1 MNQQRIVITG
11 LGTVNP
17 CGNNVADFWDSL
29 KNGKSGIDYISAFET
44 SDLPTKIGGEVRG
57 VDFADFV
64 DPKEVNRTDRFILHA
79 IAASE
84 EAVRDA
90 NLTDASVDPERVGVI
105 VSSGIGGLS
114 YLENEAV
121 KLVEKGPRRVSAF
134 FIPMMIADMAS
145 GMVSMKYGF
154 KGPNYCVVSACASG
168 AHGIGDAMLALRA
181 GMMDACVCG
190 GTEAAMTRLGFAGF
204 CAMKAMSTRN
214 DNPQKASSPFDL
226 NRDGFVMGEG
236 AGICVLETLEHAT
249 KRGAKIYA
257 EIVGYGATGDAYH
270 LSSPAPEGEGAQ
282 RALRMALRTANMQP
296 DEIDYISAH
305 GTSTPA
311 NDKNESH
318 AISKVFGE
326 HAKKLSISSIK
337 SMTGHLLGAAG
348 GIAFVALAKTIADN
362 IVPPT
367 INYENPDPEC
377 SLDYTP
383 NKAKSRIVNAGMC
396 NLFGFGGHNCSLI
409 VKKFVN

>member
-1 MNQQRIVITG
+1 MNQRIVITG

-29 KNGKSGIDYISAFET
+29 KNGKSGIDNISLFDT

-57 VDFADFV
+57 VNFEDFV
-64 DPKEVNRTDRFILHA
+64 DAKEVNRTDRFILHA

-84 EAVRDA
+84 EAVKDA
-90 NLTDASVDPERVGVI
+90 NLMDASIDPERVGVI
-105 VSSGIGGLS
+105 ISSGIGGLN
-114 YLENEAV
+114 YLETEAG
-121 KLVEKGPRRVSAF
+121 KLLEKGPRRVSAF

-190 GTEAAMTRLGFAGF
+190 GTEASLTRLGFAGF

-214 DNPQKASSPFDL
+214 EIPQKASSPFDL

-236 AGICVLETLEHAT
+236 AGVCVLETLEHAQ

-282 RALRMALRTANMQP
+282 RVMKMALKTAGMQTT
-296 DEIDYISAH
+296 DIDYISAH
-305 GTSTPA
+305 GTSTPH
-311 NDKNESH
+311 NDRNETI
-318 AISKVFGE
+318 AIQKVFGD
-326 HAKKLSISSIK
+326 HAQKLSISSIK

-348 GIAFVALAKTIADN
+348 GTAFVALTKTVSEDI
-362 IVPPT
+362 IPPT
-367 INYENPDPEC
+367 INYETPDPELT
-377 SLDYTP
+377 LDYTP
-383 NKAKSRIVNAGMC
+383 NKSKSKIVNAGMC

-409 VKKFVN
+409 VKKFVG

>member
-1 MNQQRIVITG
+1 MSQRIVITG

-17 CGNNVADFWDSL
+17 CGNSVAEFWDSL
-29 KNGKSGIDYISAFET
+29 KNGRSGIDFVQSFDT
-44 SDLPTKIGGEVRG
+44 SDMPTKIGGEVKG
-57 VDFADFV
+57 VDYSQFLDE
-64 DPKEVNRTDRFILHA
+64 KEVNRTDRYILHA

-84 EAVRDA
+84 EAVKDA
-90 NLTDASVDPERVGVI
+90 NLLDPSVDPERVGVL
-105 VSSGIGGLS
+105 VSSGVGGLS
-114 YLENEAV
+114 YLESEAV
-121 KLVEKGPRRVSAF
+121 KLHEKGPRRVSAF
-134 FIPMMIADMAS
+134 FIPMMIADMAA

-154 KGPNYCVVSACASG
+154 KGPNYGIVSACASG
-168 AHGIGDAMLALRA
+168 AHGIGDAMIALKA

-190 GTEAAMTRLGFAGF
+190 GTEAAITRLGFAGF

-236 AGICVLETLEHAT
+236 AGVVVLETLEHAK

-282 RALRMALRTANMQP
+282 RAMKNALSMGGLKP
-296 DEIDYISAH
+296 SDIDYISAH

-311 NDKNESH
+311 NDKNETF
-318 AISKVFGE
+318 AIKAVFGE
-326 HAKKLSISSIK
+326 HAKNISISSIK

-348 GIAFVALAKTIADN
+348 GIAFVGMVKSLVEDIA
-362 IVPPT
+362 PPT
-367 INYENPDPEC
+367 INYETPDPLC
-377 SLDYTP
+377 DLDYTP
-383 NKAKSRIVNAGMC
+383 NVAKARTINAAMC
-396 NLFGFGGHNCSLI
+396 NLFGFGGHNTCLAI
-409 VKKFVN
+409 KKFKE